1 MALNL
6 GKRWSTN
13 EEATRGGCLGRWAF
27 VKPQALR
34 SGRASDALA
43 TQLPLVF
50 GVLVWWVCVDFKSFS
65 SGVWE
70 FLKSVRFGLNSDWCF
85 NSSFEEIVCS
95 QARLVQAVRHIAGCW
110 VWWLKLFNRLVYP
123 NLWLGIWHPGLWKFL
138 QRVWTEP
145 KILFSIPFSWERERE
160 REALNL
166 WGVWEFCAIWFSGD
180 GFSLDSVLVFR
191 KVPEISGFGFKF
203 SNCSILA
210 TSTDFAE
217 IAFVGFKISW
227 NLKKFSCMGST
238 QCLNFLRISS
248 SFRLSVQNCTEN
260 RFGGMRIREW
270 V

>member
-70 FLKSVRFGLNSDWCF
+70 FLKSVRFGLNSDWCLH
-85 NSSFEEIVCS
+85 SSFEEIVCS

-145 KILFSIPFSWERERE
+145 KILISIPFSWERERE
-160 REALNL
+160 RGAQFVGCMRILCNL
-166 WGVWEFCAIWFSGD
+166 IFGWWFFLLTQFWFSGR
-180 GFSLDSVLVFR
+180 FQKFR
-191 KVPEISGFGFKF
+191 DLG
-203 SNCSILA
+203 
-210 TSTDFAE
+210 
-217 IAFVGFKISW
+217 
-227 NLKKFSCMGST
+227 
-238 QCLNFLRISS
+238 SS
-248 SFRLSVQNCTEN
+248 SALAAYLPPPPISQSLRS
-260 RFGGMRIREW
+260 W
-270 V
+270 VSKFLEI